1 MDNNDLCVNN
11 LDKIE
16 YTFKYEDG
24 TNIKEQDII
33 KANESK
39 KVIINI
45 KYKSN
50 KEEIP
55 MNLTKLGFNLTF
67 AKVK

>member
-1 MDNNDLCVNN
+1 MFF
-11 LDKIE
+11 E
-16 YTFKYEDG
+16 F
-24 TNIKEQDII
+24 NILGLLIVFML
-33 KANESK
+33 
-39 KVIINI
+39 VIIQ